1 MHIRTGYPLY
11 CDEADA
17 RKNYYEPPH
26 IYGWLYYDGDRHG
39 FTNYATWRALIT
51 ARMAVPAPVTIT
63 MWGDYTPFDGTGTVH
78 VQFRND
84 STDVLT
90 GRVIMVV
97 TEDSLYYVGP
107 NLDTIHNYVA
117 RDYLPDENGSMIT
130 IDPGDSLTLTEQF
143 VIDST
148 WVERSCRIVAWFQ
161 NDSAYADSTREV
173 WQGSVATIG
182 ELIGVAENRMMIP
195 DNQTPIPTTIF
206 SGPIDLPSDKRYKIL
221 DITGRYVDIQGMKPG
236 IYYVEIEG
244 EISHKVVKVQ

>member
-11 CDEADA
+11 CEEAFN
-17 RKNYYEPPH
+17 RKDYYEPPH

-39 FTNYATWRALIT
+39 FTNYATWRDKIV
-51 ARMAVPAPVTIT
+51 ARMAVPAPVTVT
-63 MWGDYTPFDGTGTVH
+63 MWGDYTPFDGSGTVH

-84 STDVLT
+84 STQALT

-117 RDYLPDENGSMIT
+117 RDYLPDENGSVIT
-130 IDPGDSLTLTEQF
+130 IDPGDSVTIIQPF
-143 VIDST
+143 IIDSS

-173 WQGSVATIG
+173 WQGGVATIG
-182 ELIGVAENRMMIP
+182 ELIGVVENNTIIP
-195 DNQTPIPTTIF
+195 NDQKAFTPSIITGT
-206 SGPIDLPSDKRYKIL
+206 IDLPVERQCRIL
-221 DITGRYVDIQGMKPG
+221 DISGRYVNVIDMKPG
-236 IYYVEIEG
+236 IYFIEIEG
-244 EISHKVVKVQ
+244 EITYKVVKVQ